1 MLISV
6 ALVAVKD
13 AEMLDDSTENVVRFP
28 ALRMELLDEMVEL
41 FVRALVHSETTVTVI
56 VLFWLRV

>member
-1 MLISV
+1 V
-6 ALVAVKD
+6 ALVAVGD

-41 FVRALVHSETTVTVI
+41 LVAALVDSETTVTVI
-56 VLFWLRV
+56 VLFWL